1 MLIRGFFLFLFL
13 GLNLRIQNIFKP
25 TAEMLESLK
34 LPSSNSSNIP
44 ATIPEES
51 TTTNGLR
58 NASENIPN
66 DPFSS
71 TNGATRDR
79 SDLAFNNHPSFFNRL
94 NEGLGNSA
102 NELETPTAQSSNPA
116 GHEMLGGGNLNT
128 ISEKPPPVRKT
139 RAATTEITTRKLSS
153 RSTRDIG
160 NDVKRPTTASS
171 QDINAIAAPAR
182 RSTRLTSKFTSKL
195 GVGSERETRLA
206 TKERERDAKKMKT
219 SSGRSKS
226 GLHLSSG
233 TTAAV
238 KEKGGGDKGNSEDVN
253 VRNGSSTTVTVSF
266 EITEPQPQRS
276 TRATTA
282 TIAKRKAMASS
293 ADPSLTRMRKKQM
306 TDAVAVV
313 SRPAAPAA
321 PSKPL
326 MDLKKEEA
334 MYFVL
339 KLFEKLG
346 VGYFSL
352 CRFHCKEALQAFNS
366 LPTSQKETPWVQ
378 TKIGRAHYEMANY
391 ADVRSPSLSYPW
403 HRIVSKATDL
413 SVTG

>member
-1 MLIRGFFLFLFL
+1 M
-13 GLNLRIQNIFKP
+13 NLRIQNIFKP

-34 LPSSNSSNIP
+34 LPSSNLSGIP
-44 ATIPEES
+44 TTIPEEPA
-51 TTTNGLR
+51 TTNGLR
-58 NASENIPN
+58 NSSENIPN
-66 DPFSS
+66 DPFST
-71 TNGATRDR
+71 TNGGSRDR

-94 NEGLGNSA
+94 NEGLGNGAS
-102 NELETPTAQSSNPA
+102 ELETPTAQSSNPA

-139 RAATTEITTRKLSS
+139 RAATTEITARKLSS
-153 RSTRDIG
+153 RSTREIG

-206 TKERERDAKKMKT
+206 TKERERDAKKVKT
-219 SSGRSKS
+219 TGSRSRS
-226 GLHLSSG
+226 LHLSSG
-233 TTAAV
+233 TAAAV
-238 KEKGGGDKGNSEDVN
+238 KERERDKGNSEDVN
-253 VRNGSSTTVTVSF
+253 VRNGSSTTMSF
-266 EITEPQPQRS
+266 EITEPQPQRA

-313 SRPAAPAA
+313 SKPTTQAG

-326 MDLKKEEA
+326 IDVKKEEA

-366 LPTSQKETPWVQ
+366 LPASQRETPWVQ

-391 ADVRSPSLSYPW
+391 ADVRRFSSWCRVTSTITDFAHRPRKVSL
-403 HRIVSKATDL
+403 KFAN
-413 SVTG
+413 

>member
-1 MLIRGFFLFLFL
+1 MNTDFFL
-13 GLNLRIQNIFKP
+13 GVNLRIQNIFKP
-25 TAEMLESLK
+25 TTEMLESLK
-34 LPSSNSSNIP
+34 LPSNPSGIP
-44 ATIPEES
+44 VTIPEEPA
-51 TTTNGLR
+51 TTNGLR
-58 NASENIPN
+58 NTSENIPN

-71 TNGATRDR
+71 TNGGSRDR

-94 NEGLGNSA
+94 NEGLGNGAS
-102 NELETPTAQSSNPA
+102 ELETPTAQSSNPS
-116 GHEMLGGGNLNT
+116 GHEMLGGNLNT

-139 RAATTEITTRKLSS
+139 RATATDVTTRKLSS
-153 RSTRDIG
+153 RSTREIG
-160 NDVKRPTTASS
+160 NDAKRPTTASS

-206 TKERERDAKKMKT
+206 AKERERDAKKIKT
-219 SSGRSKS
+219 AGSRSRS
-226 GLHLSSG
+226 GLHLGSG
-233 TTAAV
+233 TAAAA
-238 KEKGGGDKGNSEDVN
+238 KERGGDKGNSEDVN

-266 EITEPQPQRS
+266 EITESQPQRA

-313 SRPAAPAA
+313 SKPAAQVA
-321 PSKPL
+321 PLKPL
-326 MDLKKEEA
+326 IDLKKEEA

-366 LPTSQKETPWVQ
+366 LPASQRETPWVQ

-391 ADVRSPSLSYPW
+391 NDVRPPG
-403 HRIVSKATDL
+403 A
-413 SVTG
+413 

>member
-1 MLIRGFFLFLFL
+1 MLIFLFL
-13 GLNLRIQNIFKP
+13 GVNLRIQNIFKP

-34 LPSSNSSNIP
+34 LPSSNPPGIP
-44 ATIPEES
+44 TTIPEES
-51 TTTNGLR
+51 ATTNGSR
-58 NASENIPN
+58 NASENIPS

-71 TNGATRDR
+71 TNGGTRDR

-102 NELETPTAQSSNPA
+102 SELETPTAQSSNPA
-116 GHEMLGGGNLNT
+116 GHEMLGLNT

-153 RSTRDIG
+153 RSTREIG
-160 NDVKRPTTASS
+160 NDAKRPTTASS

-219 SSGRSKS
+219 SSSRSKS
-226 GLHLSSG
+226 GLHLTSG
-233 TTAAV
+233 TTTVA
-238 KEKGGGDKGNSEDVN
+238 KERGGGDKGNSEDVN

-266 EITEPQPQRS
+266 EITEPQRA

-313 SRPAAPAA
+313 PKPAAQAA

-326 MDLKKEEA
+326 IDLKKEEA

-391 ADVRSPSLSYPW
+391 ADVRLPPG
-403 HRIVSKATDL
+403 TE
-413 SVTG
+413 

>member
-1 MLIRGFFLFLFL
+1 MLIFFSFFFL
-13 GLNLRIQNIFKP
+13 GVNLRIQNIFKP

-34 LPSSNSSNIP
+34 LPSLNLSGIP
-44 ATIPEES
+44 TTIPEEPATS
-51 TTTNGLR
+51 NGLR

-66 DPFSS
+66 DPFS
-71 TNGATRDR
+71 TANGGSRDR

-94 NEGLGNSA
+94 NEGLGNGAS
-102 NELETPTAQSSNPA
+102 ELETPTAQSSNPA

-139 RAATTEITTRKLSS
+139 RAATTEITARKLSS
-153 RSTRDIG
+153 RSTREIG

-206 TKERERDAKKMKT
+206 TKERERDAKKVKT
-219 SSGRSKS
+219 TGSRSRS
-226 GLHLSSG
+226 LHLSSG
-233 TTAAV
+233 TAAAV
-238 KEKGGGDKGNSEDVN
+238 KERERDKGNSEDVN
-253 VRNGSSTTVTVSF
+253 VRNGSSTTMSF
-266 EITEPQPQRS
+266 EITEPQPQRA

-313 SRPAAPAA
+313 SKPTTQAG

-326 MDLKKEEA
+326 IDLKKEEA

-366 LPTSQKETPWVQ
+366 LPASQRETPWVQ

-391 ADVRSPSLSYPW
+391 ADVRRFSSW
-403 HRIVSKATDL
+403 CR
-413 SVTG
+413 VTSTHD

>member
-1 MLIRGFFLFLFL
+1 M
-13 GLNLRIQNIFKP
+13 NLRIQNIFKP

-34 LPSSNSSNIP
+34 LPSLNPPSIP
-44 ATIPEES
+44 TTIPEEPA
-51 TTTNGLR
+51 TMNGLR

-71 TNGATRDR
+71 TNGGSRDR

-94 NEGLGNSA
+94 NEGLGNGAS
-102 NELETPTAQSSNPA
+102 ELETPTAQSSNPA

-153 RSTRDIG
+153 RSTREIG

-206 TKERERDAKKMKT
+206 TKERERDAKKVKT
-219 SSGRSKS
+219 TGSRSRS
-226 GLHLSSG
+226 GLHLSSSG
-233 TTAAV
+233 ATAAV
-238 KEKGGGDKGNSEDVN
+238 KERERDKGNSEDVN
-253 VRNGSSTTVTVSF
+253 VRNGSSTTVTISF
-266 EITEPQPQRS
+266 EITEPQPQRA

-313 SRPAAPAA
+313 SKPPTQVG

-326 MDLKKEEA
+326 IDLKKEEA

-366 LPTSQKETPWVQ
+366 LPASQRETPWVQ

-391 ADVRSPSLSYPW
+391 ADVRPFSPWRRVTSN
-403 HRIVSKATDL
+403 ATDFAYRPRKVSL
-413 SVTG
+413 KSAN